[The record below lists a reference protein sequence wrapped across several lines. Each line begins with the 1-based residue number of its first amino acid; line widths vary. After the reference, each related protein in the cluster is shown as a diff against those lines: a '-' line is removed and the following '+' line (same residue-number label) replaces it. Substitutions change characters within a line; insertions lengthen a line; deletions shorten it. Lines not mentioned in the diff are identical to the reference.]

1 MKLLYTLIILFCLSS
16 LSASE
21 WLYYKHFPWVYD
33 NKTEGWLY
41 LKAGSDGQIYAYIN
55 NTGIWEVFK
64 VEEETHAQQEEETP
78 IVITDDMTW
87 DEKYEIWIQNPEPY
101 GGLAMLQRI
110 KDARESNAT
119 ELDLG
124 GYYNISDLT
133 PLAGAG
139 LTNLERLYLE
149 YNNVSD
155 LTPLAEITSLTAI
168 DFYGNNISDL
178 TPLVGLTNLNWLS
191 LEANSISDLTPL
203 VGLTNLA
210 TLFLANND
218 ISDSQKAM
226 LRGARP
232 YVQVSWY

>member
-64 VEEETHAQQEEETP
+64 VEEETPAQQEEETP

-124 GYYNISDLT
+124 GYY
-133 PLAGAG
+133 
-139 LTNLERLYLE
+139 
-149 YNNVSD
+149 
-155 LTPLAEITSLTAI
+155 
-168 DFYGNNISDL
+168 NISDL